1 MTTNRFRRSV
11 LFPAAVCAAL
21 FTARVAPVAG
31 QGSSGGQTARAQNG
45 SGAVPR
51 ASSGKPDFSGI
62 WQTLNTANWD
72 LQAHAARRGAVV
84 ALGAAFS
91 IPPGPGVVEGDEIP
105 YLPGALATKRENA
118 ENWLTRDPEI
128 RCFMP
133 GIPRM
138 IYMPFPFQIVQGT
151 DHVLMASEFASASRT
166 IRFSTKEKSPAPAWM
181 GWSVAR
187 WEGDTLVIDVT
198 DQVEDTWFDRAGN
211 FHSDALHVV
220 ERYSFSDRNTINYEA
235 TIEDPKVFSRPWKI
249 SMPIYRRQEKN
260 AQLMEYKCVEFAE
273 ELMYG
278 HLRKQPSNP

>member
-1 MTTNRFRRSV
+1 MC
-11 LFPAAVCAAL
+11 VCAAVL
-21 FTARVAPVAG
+21 AATGALVMA
-31 QGSSGGQTARAQNG
+31 QGTRTQGGL
-45 SGAVPR
+45 GAIPR
-51 ASSGKPDFSGI
+51 TSDGKPDFSGI
-62 WQTLNTANWD
+62 WQAMTSANWD
-72 LQAHAARRGAVV
+72 IQAHAAKRGPVV

-91 IPPGPGVVEGDEIP
+91 VPGGPGIVEGNEIP
-105 YLPGALATKRENA
+105 YLPAALAQKKENA

-128 RCFMP
+128 KCYMP

-138 IYMPFPFQIVQGT
+138 IYMPYPFQIVQGK
-151 DHVLMASEFASASRT
+151 DHVLMASEFAATSRT

-187 WEGDTLVIDVT
+187 WEGDTLVVDVT
-198 DQVEDTWFDRAGN
+198 DQMEDTWFDRAGN

-220 ERYSFSDRNTINYEA
+220 ERYSLSDRNTIQYEA

-249 SMPIYRRQEKN
+249 SLPVYRHQAKN
-260 AQLMEYKCVEFAE
+260 AQLMEYKCVEFVE

>member
-1 MTTNRFRRSV
+1 MTNRFLPSV
-11 LFPAAVCAAL
+11 LLPAAVCAAI
-21 FTARVAPVAG
+21 FAVPATPVAG
-31 QGSSGGQTARAQNG
+31 QGSPGGQTARAPNG
-45 SGAVPR
+45 PGAVPR
-51 ASSGKPDFSGI
+51 ASNGKPDFSGI

-91 IPPGPGVVEGDEIP
+91 IPPGPGVVEGNEIP
-105 YLPGALATKRENA
+105 YLPAALATKRENA
-118 ENWLTRDPEI
+118 ENWLARDPEI
-128 RCFMP
+128 KCFMP

-138 IYMPFPFQIVQGT
+138 IYMPYPFQIVQGT
-151 DHVLMASEFASASRT
+151 DHVLMASEYASASRT

-198 DQVEDTWFDRAGN
+198 DQVEETWFDRAGN

-249 SMPIYRRQEKN
+249 SMPIYRRQDKN